1 MFTTIE
7 AMRIVHALCVIERDK
22 QQDAQ
27 SLDLRRAISR
37 TSAVLIE
44 RSRLERLEQQTC
56 AARVPT

>member
-7 AMRIVHALCVIERDK
+7 AMRIVHALCVIERDTPR
-22 QQDAQ
+22 AEQ
-27 SLDLRRAISR
+27 SPDLRRAINR